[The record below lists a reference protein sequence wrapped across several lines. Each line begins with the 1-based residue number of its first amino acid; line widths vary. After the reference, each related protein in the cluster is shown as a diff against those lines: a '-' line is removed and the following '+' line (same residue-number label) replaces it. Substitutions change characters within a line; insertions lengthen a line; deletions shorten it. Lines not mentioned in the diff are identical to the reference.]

1 MRLARYCLILLALLA
16 LPVPGAAQ
24 TYERYAL
31 ILNDPPVSEFSESNR
46 NAPQAV
52 GESHRQRILAAQNS
66 LRSEL
71 ARRNFA
77 VTGSVDT
84 VLNAVF
90 VRATPDRLDELRA
103 LPGVKGVVRM
113 RRMMPKLDRAAVL
126 VNAQGAWNALGGD
139 QKAGLGMKIAII
151 DSGIDQTHP
160 AFQDNS
166 LAIPAG
172 FPKCGAPADCAF
184 TNNKVIVARS
194 YVQPAS
200 PVDPATSRPDDYSPR
215 DHVGHG
221 TGVAMA
227 AAGERNTG
235 PADTIEGIAPKAF
248 LGSYKVFGSP
258 GVNDGAFDDQII
270 NALEDAVKDGMNVA
284 VLSLGGPAL
293 SGPLDVGPACGLTGT
308 TPCDPEA
315 VAIENATKSGLLV
328 VAAGGNEGDTGS
340 RLPTMN
346 TVDSPGHAPSAIAV
360 GATTN
365 SHTWVSGVR
374 VSGGGAPSIIQ
385 KIEGQLGDGPQP
397 FWPVTAPLR
406 DVAVVSREAFAC
418 SSIPAKSL
426 SGAFALIERGNCDF
440 VVKVTNA
447 QNAGAVGVIFWD
459 PNTDTSDSPSGLA
472 NTAIPAVLIGVTGG
486 KALKTFIDAHPGFPA
501 TIDPFVMPV
510 DATANT
516 VVDFSSRGPSFIGSI
531 KPDVAAVGTDLYL
544 AAENYDPNGD
554 LYSPDR
560 YTVSQGT
567 SFSTPIVAGA
577 AALVKQ
583 KHPGFGPLDIKSAIV
598 NTAGQQ
604 VTDESGAAR
613 VTAVGGGLL
622 DAGAALS
629 ASVTVNPATVSFGI
643 LKSSSA
649 LPASQRLQITNG
661 GSSPVTLTLAVS
673 QRDPDSKAHVALDKT
688 SLTLAPGQSDFATAT
703 LSGSLPAAGEYDGAI
718 LIQGGGNSLRVPYLY
733 LRGNGAA
740 FNIFALLGDFNDCA
754 VSQVV
759 SDGAVAFKV
768 VDQFGVPVA
777 GLPAQ
782 FAVTS
787 GGGSISQPDAKTDA
801 NGIAGATAKCGP
813 KPGDVQ
819 FTGSAGGLNVTFS
832 GTARLVP
839 VISPNG
845 AVNAASFQVGG
856 GAAPGSYISLF
867 GTGLSDFTG
876 SAASTPLPLSIDSA
890 SVSFDVPS
898 ANLSLPGRLIYVSPT
913 QINLQVPWEL
923 QGRTSAQIKI
933 TIQDTQGAVYTLPLT
948 TASPAFFEYTEAGT
962 QRLLLAAL
970 DSANHVISTTN
981 PTHPGQVVQLYANA
995 LGPVDNQPATGE
1007 PASASPLSRT
1017 LTQPEVT
1024 IAGQA
1029 ATVQFSGL
1037 APGFPGLYQ
1046 VNVQVPPGIPSGA
1059 QPVVI
1064 KMNGATSAPA
1074 NLPVQ

>member
-1 MRLARYCLILLALLA
+1 MRFVRYSVVLFTFLTVQVLH
-16 LPVPGAAQ
+16 AAPI
-24 TYERYAL
+24 YEHYAL
-31 ILNDPPVSEFSESNR
+31 ILNDPPVSEFSQSHK

-52 GESHRQRILAAQNS
+52 TENHRQRILAAQNS

-71 ARRNFA
+71 ARRNLN
-77 VTGSVDT
+77 VTSSVDT

-90 VRATPDRLDELRA
+90 VRTTPDRLAELAA

-126 VNAQGAWNALGGD
+126 INAQGAWNALGGD
-139 QKAGLGMKIAII
+139 KNAGLGMKIAII
-151 DSGIDQTHP
+151 DSGIDQNHP

-172 FPKCGAPADCAF
+172 FPRCGVPADCAF
-184 TNNKVIVARS
+184 TNHKVIVARS

-227 AAGERNTG
+227 AAGQRNTG
-235 PADTIEGIAPKAF
+235 PADTIEGIAPKAY

-258 GVNDGAFDDQII
+258 GVNDGAFDSQII
-270 NALEDAVKDGMNVA
+270 SAIEDAVKDGMNVA

-315 VAIENATKSGLLV
+315 IAIENATKSGLLV
-328 VAAGGNEGDTGS
+328 VAAGGNEGSTGTQ
-340 RLPTMN
+340 LPTLS

-374 VSGGGAPSIIQ
+374 VSGSGIPSAIQ
-385 KIEGQLGDGPQP
+385 KIEGQFGDGPQI
-397 FWPVTAPLR
+397 FSPVTAPLR
-406 DVAVVSREAFAC
+406 DVAAVSSDAFAC
-418 SSIPAKSL
+418 NALPAGSL
-426 SGAFALIERGNCDF
+426 VSDFALVERGNCNF

-447 QNAGAVGVIFWD
+447 QNAGAAGVIFWD
-459 PNTDTSDSPSGLA
+459 PNADTTDAPSGLA
-472 NTAIPAVLIGVTGG
+472 NTSIPAILIGVTGG
-486 KALKTFIDAHPGFPA
+486 SALKSFIDGHPGFPVI
-501 TIDPFVMPV
+501 IDPYVMPV
-510 DATANT
+510 DATPNT
-516 VVDFSSRGPSFIGSI
+516 VADFSSRGPSFIGSI

-544 AAENYDPNGD
+544 AAESYDPNGV
-554 LYSPDR
+554 LYSPDG
-560 YTVSQGT
+560 YTVSNGT

-583 KHPGFGPLDIKSAIV
+583 KHPGFGPLDVKSAIV
-598 NTAGQQ
+598 NTASQQ

-629 ASVTVNPATVSFGI
+629 TNVTVNPATVSFGI

-649 LPASQRLQITNG
+649 LPAVQRLQITNG
-661 GSSPVTLTLAVS
+661 GSATVTLALSIS
-673 QRDPDSKAHVALDKT
+673 QRDPDSNAHVALDKT
-688 SLTLAPGQSDFATAT
+688 SLTLTPGQSDFVTAT

-718 LIQGGGNSLRVPYLY
+718 LIQGGGNTLRVPYLY
-733 LRGNGAA
+733 MRGDAAA
-740 FNIFALLGDFNDCA
+740 FNIFALLGDNNDCA
-754 VSQVV
+754 VNQVV

-768 VDQFGVPVA
+768 VDRFGVPVA
-777 GLPAQ
+777 GLPVQ
-782 FAVTS
+782 FAAS
-787 GGGSISQPDAKTDA
+787 GGGSISQADAKTDA
-801 NGIAGATAKCGP
+801 NGIAGAIATCGS

-819 FTGSAGGLNVTFS
+819 FTGTAGGLTVTFS
-832 GTARLVP
+832 GTTRLLP
-839 VISPNG
+839 VIAPNG

-856 GAAPGSYISLF
+856 GAVPGSYISLF
-867 GTGLSDFTG
+867 GTGLSDFTDN
-876 SAASTPLPLSIDSA
+876 AASLPLPLSIDSA

-898 ANLSLPGRLIYVSPT
+898 ANLSLPGRLIYVSPS
-913 QINLQVPWEL
+913 QINVQVPWEL
-923 QGRTSAQIKI
+923 QGQASAQIKV
-933 TIQDTQGAVYTLPLT
+933 TIQDTQGTVYTLPLT
-948 TASPAFFEYTEAGT
+948 AASPAFFEYTERAT

-970 DSANHVISTTN
+970 DSANHVISTTH
-981 PTHPGQVVQLYANA
+981 PTHSGQVVQLYANG

-1007 PASASPLSRT
+1007 PAPASPLART

-1024 IAGQA
+1024 IAGQS

-1046 VNVQVPPGIPSGA
+1046 VNVEIPAGVPSGV

-1064 KMNGATSAPA
+1064 KINGATSPAA